1 MRTVS
6 SVLGGHNAPPKSST
20 PKPCCVPD
28 GRPEGACSA
37 VDGCNCSQA
46 RQAAYTDARLTL
58 VAYNA
63 LTMEHMIA
71 SATTTPSRVRPDIIT
86 DEFLATLRQHD
97 VVRAFLFGSVA
108 RGDERPDSDI
118 DLLVTFGL
126 KAEPGE
132 QFLLAE
138 ALFRL
143 TGRRVDV
150 ATNLHPAFAP
160 FIQSTLMPLPL

>member
-1 MRTVS
+1 
-6 SVLGGHNAPPKSST
+6 
-20 PKPCCVPD
+20 
-28 GRPEGACSA
+28 
-37 VDGCNCSQA
+37 
-46 RQAAYTDARLTL
+46 
-58 VAYNA
+58 
-63 LTMEHMIA
+63 MIA